1 MRNARRRSIAG
12 GWLTATLTA
21 VGVAV
26 LLPLAGFLTSAWL
39 LGWQLQSV
47 LSGSM
52 QPTYPVGSLLVVGS
66 VDPAAIDV
74 GSPIVFRDPRQPER
88 IVTHRV
94 VSRAPGSTLSFLTK
108 GDANTANDAFPVT
121 ADQIIGRPLWSVRH
135 LGSVLEWLAW
145 PRSLVLIV
153 VPALLL
159 ILDARRDRAGRATE
173 GRHGGPSSAE
183 ARPPKSTDSPDAR
196 HGRPD

>member
-1 MRNARRRSIAG
+1 VSRGPGRPIAG
-12 GWLTATLTA
+12 GWLTATLAA

-26 LLPLAGFLTSAWL
+26 LLPLAVFLTSAWL

-66 VDPAAIDV
+66 VDPATIEV
-74 GSPIVFRDPRQPER
+74 GSPIVFRDPAHPDR

-94 VSRAPGSTLSFLTK
+94 VAQSPGSTLSFLTK
-108 GDANTANDAFPVT
+108 GDANAANDAFPVT
-121 ADQIIGRPLWSVRH
+121 ADQIVGRPLWSVSH
-135 LGSVLEWLAW
+135 LGNVLEWLAW

-153 VPALLL
+153 IPAILLF
-159 ILDARRDRAGRATE
+159 IDDRRGRKRALA
-173 GRHGGPSSAE
+173 PE
-183 ARPPKSTDSPDAR
+183 AALRPAA
-196 HGRPD
+196 G